1 MTEQPEF
8 RTPTEADLAV
18 LTTWTRDG
26 SQALRLRSSI
36 VLARAEGRG
45 AGEVARALGVSAA
58 TVAKWSRR
66 FAERGVDGLAD
77 APRSGRPRSQARP
90 DAERL
95 VAEALLRAAA
105 GEPAPSTRVL
115 AERLGLS
122 QSTVAR
128 IWQEQEQLRT
138 RRPQGDEDGAR
149 EPGAP
154 QDTPTPHPMAPAP
167 ADPQFPVADPP
178 SPLPSPAGRHASG
191 SARATAPAPAA
202 APALATPA
210 VPRRLLS
217 DHVYALLRDMIV
229 SGELAPGQRIVESD
243 IARRV
248 GTSQAPAREAIKRLA
263 HEGLVNSQ
271 PHRGTYVTEVSDQQA
286 QDVREIRVLL
296 EMYAARRTAG
306 HLTAEFAG
314 RLGQS
319 VDAMR
324 RAAQDGSIGD
334 FRDAD
339 MTFHRTVCAAC
350 GNGLLLRLWRLIEP
364 SMWGLHVVSNPR
376 YGGDW
381 RAMAELHV
389 DLLDALRHGSPET
402 TAELFAAHAAGEASR
417 YRREHP
423 TP

>member
-128 IWQEQEQLRT
+128 IWQEQEQLRV
-138 RRPQGDEDGAR
+138 RRPEGGESGAP

-154 QDTPTPHPMAPAP
+154 QDTPTPHPMALTPT
-167 ADPQFPVADPP
+167 DPEFPVAEPP
-178 SPLPSPAGRHASG
+178 SPPSSPAVRRASG
-191 SARATAPAPAA
+191 SARTA
-202 APALATPA
+202 APAPA

-306 HLTAEFAG
+306 RLTAEFAG

>member
-128 IWQEQEQLRT
+128 IWQEQEQLRV
-138 RRPQGDEDGAR
+138 RRPEGGEDGAHV
-149 EPGAP
+149 PGAP
-154 QDTPTPHPMAPAP
+154 QDTPTPHPMALTPT
-167 ADPQFPVADPP
+167 DPEFPVAEPSSPP
-178 SPLPSPAGRHASG
+178 SSPAVRRASG
-191 SARATAPAPAA
+191 SARTA
-202 APALATPA
+202 APPPA

-306 HLTAEFAG
+306 RLTADFAG